1 MYGVSTTACLQLV
14 AVMAAPFSG
23 SHVYDTPV
31 GVMWGMGPQIT
42 AADDA
47 FLRIIG
53 YTQDELAAGRI
64 DWRAMTPPEFLHLDE
79 AGMRQVAASGGF
91 TVPYQ
96 KEFFRKDGSRVPVLL
111 VCAFIPDQPDQWMG
125 YVVDLSSQQPSPAPR
140 LAHPPHPIAPA
151 PDEFYRRLVAEL
163 VNERSRLRAV
173 LDNTPTPIWAIDRD
187 YRLQSANASFNA
199 IIEVIAHRHPEIGD
213 NVLEYSPD
221 AEARDRWKS
230 WYDGA
235 LQGDVMHGSTRS
247 TIDGVAYARDHT
259 LSPMVDRTGAVY
271 GVSIVSHDVTARI
284 ASEDALRVSESRFR
298 TLASASSLGI
308 FLADPHGNYL
318 YVNAKLASLLGVSTD
333 DVRTSGLL
341 VRVHPH
347 DRDRVSTELA
357 TASRAGADLM
367 TEFRIRKVSADGSAE
382 DRAFRLWLAA
392 VAESGRCIGFVGTV
406 EDQTERLTSAAQT
419 KQSERMESLGALA
432 GGIAHDFNNMLAV
445 VVANV
450 DLALGEADIPAVVVE
465 ELESISIASL
475 RARELIRQILTFSR
489 QADTKHGAIDL
500 TALAVESIRLLRSTM
515 SARIHLEVALP
526 QEPVII
532 SGNASEL
539 QQVLVNLCV
548 NAEHAVR
555 AAETPAIAV
564 TLHTERNEGGRDIA
578 VLTVQDN
585 GIGMSA
591 ETARRVFEPFFTT
604 KAVGEGTGMGLAV
617 AHGAVLAHGGTISV
631 DTAPGN
637 GTSFRIEL
645 PLADRMP
652 TPHTADTSTIS
663 TSGGTLLLVDDEPA
677 LARALAKALQRRG
690 YTVVTSHDG
699 SDALRQLEQGIVQPD
714 LILSDV
720 AMPNMSG
727 DRLAEALRVRY
738 PAIPVVLMTGFSRDV
753 SPDGPRGANV
763 VEVVQKPMSID
774 TIVEIITRTLGP

>member
-1 MYGVSTTACLQLV
+1 
-14 AVMAAPFSG
+14 
-23 SHVYDTPV
+23 
-31 GVMWGMGPQIT
+31 MWGTGAQIT

-53 YTQDELAAGRI
+53 YTQAELAAGLI
-64 DWRAMTPPEFLHLDE
+64 DWRVLTPPEFLHLDD
-79 AGMRQVAASGGF
+79 AGMRQAAASGGF

-111 VCAFIPDQPDQWMG
+111 VCAFIPDRPNDWMG
-125 YVVDLSSQQPSPAPR
+125 YAVDLSPRTPSPAPH
-140 LAHPPHPIAPA
+140 LTHPPQPIAPA

-173 LDNTPTPIWAIDRD
+173 LDNTPTPIWAIDRH
-187 YRLQSANASFNA
+187 YRLQSANASFDA
-199 IIEVIAHRHPEIGD
+199 IIELLAHRHPEIGD
-213 NVLEYSPD
+213 NVLDY
-221 AEARDRWKS
+221 AMNAQARDRWQS

-235 LQGDVMHGSTRS
+235 LQGDVVHGSSRS

-259 LSPMVDRTGAVY
+259 VSPMVDHAGVVY

-308 FLADPHGNYL
+308 FLANARGDYL
-318 YVNAKLASLLGVSTD
+318 YANDRLASMLGLSAEQICTD
-333 DVRTSGLL
+333 GILS
-341 VRVHPH
+341 
-347 DRDRVSTELA
+347 RVSPEDRHRVSSELERA
-357 TASRAGADLM
+357 TQAGTDLM
-367 TEFRIRKVSADGSAE
+367 TEFRITRVSATGHIE
-382 DRAFRLWLAA
+382 HRAFRLWLAA
-392 VAESGRCIGFVGTV
+392 VVEDDRCTGFVGTV
-406 EDQTERLTSAAQT
+406 EDQTDRLTSAAQA

-445 VVANV
+445 IVANV
-450 DLALGEADIPAVVVE
+450 DLALGEPDVPAVVAD
-465 ELESISIASL
+465 ELESISIASS

-489 QADTKHGAIDL
+489 QVDTEHRAIDL
-500 TALAVESIRLLRSTM
+500 TALAVESVRLLRSTM
-515 SARIHLEVALP
+515 SARVHLEVALP

-555 AAETPAIAV
+555 AVETPAVAV
-564 TLHTERNEGGRDIA
+564 TLHTERTGSGRDMA

-585 GIGMSA
+585 GTGMSP

-604 KAVGEGTGMGLAV
+604 KLVGEGTGMGLAV
-617 AHGAVLAHGGTISV
+617 AHGAVTAHGGTIEV

-645 PLADRMP
+645 PLAGQMP
-652 TPHTADTSTIS
+652 ASHAPDASAIS

-699 SDALRQLEQGIVQPD
+699 RDALRQLDQGLVHPD

-727 DRLAEALRVRY
+727 DRLAEELRVRY
-738 PAIPVVLMTGFSRDV
+738 PTIPVVLMTGFSRDV
-753 SPDGPRGANV
+753 SPDGPRSANV
-763 VEVVQKPMSID
+763 VDVVQKPMSVN
-774 TIVEIITRTLGP
+774 TIVDIITRTLGP

>member
-1 MYGVSTTACLQLV
+1 MSS
-14 AVMAAPFSG
+14 PFTG
-23 SHVYDTPV
+23 PHVYDTPV
-31 GVMWGMGPQIT
+31 GVMWGAGAQIT

-53 YTQDELAAGRI
+53 YTPDELAAGQI
-64 DWRAMTPPEFLHLDE
+64 DWRVLTPPEFLHLDD
-79 AGMRQVAASGGF
+79 AGMRQAAASGGF
-91 TVPYQ
+91 AVPYQ

-111 VCAFIPDQPDQWMG
+111 VCAFIPDQPDRWMG
-125 YVVDLSSQQPSPAPR
+125 YVVDLSPRTPSPAPR
-140 LAHPPHPIAPA
+140 LTHPAQPIAPA

-163 VNERSRLRAV
+163 VNERSRLREV
-173 LDNTPTPIWAIDRD
+173 LDNTPTPIWAIDRE
-187 YRLQSANASFNA
+187 YRLQSANAAFNA
-199 IIEVIAHRHPEIGD
+199 IIEQIAHRHPEVGD
-213 NVLEYSPD
+213 NVLDYSVD
-221 AEARDRWKS
+221 TEASDRWKS

-235 LQGDVMHGSTRS
+235 LQGGVVHGSSRS
-247 TIDGVAYARDHT
+247 TVDGVAYARDHT
-259 LSPMVDRTGAVY
+259 VSPMVDHLGAVY
-271 GVSIVSHDVTARI
+271 GVSIVSHDVTARL
-284 ASEDALRVSESRFR
+284 ASQDALRVSESRFR

-308 FLADPHGNYL
+308 FLTDSRGNYL
-318 YVNAKLASLLGVSTD
+318 YVNARLASLLGVAAD
-333 DVRTSGLL
+333 DVRTGGIL
-341 VRVHPH
+341 VHVHRDDRERVT
-347 DRDRVSTELA
+347 SELA
-357 TASRAGADLM
+357 QSTRAGADLM
-367 TEFRIRKVSADGSAE
+367 TEFRIRRVAADGSTE

-392 VAESGRCIGFVGTV
+392 VVESERCTGFVGTV

-450 DLALGEADIPAVVVE
+450 DLALGEPDVPAVVVE
-465 ELESISIASL
+465 ELESINIASL

-489 QADTKHGAIDL
+489 QADTEHGAINL

-515 SARIHLEVALP
+515 SARVHLEVALP
-526 QEPVII
+526 QGPVII

-555 AAETPAIAV
+555 SAETPAIAV
-564 TLHTERNEGGRDIA
+564 TLHTERSEGGGDIA

-585 GIGMSA
+585 GIGMSPQ
-591 ETARRVFEPFFTT
+591 TARRVFEPFFTT

-645 PLADRMP
+645 PVADRMP
-652 TPHTADTSTIS
+652 AAHTADTSTIS

-699 SDALRQLEQGIVQPD
+699 SDALRQLEQGVVRPD

-720 AMPNMSG
+720 SMPNMSG

-753 SPDGPRGANV
+753 SPDDPRGANV

-774 TIVEIITRTLGP
+774 TIVEIITRTLGR